1 MEQQNNSF
9 RYTYSAAQRSEV
21 ETIRKKYLPPEE
33 DKMEQL
39 RSLDQSATRKGNIA
53 ALIIGILGV
62 LIMGTG
68 MCCVLVWMGIWFIP
82 GIIIGL
88 VGIALIFCA
97 YPLYLRVT
105 ERERQKIAPEVLRL
119 TDELMNN

>member
-1 MEQQNNSF
+1 
-9 RYTYSAAQRSEV
+9 
-21 ETIRKKYLPPEE
+21 
-33 DKMEQL
+33 MEQL